1 MKTMKMPLKYLVR
14 ISIVVLLITSM
25 SSCQSWR
32 EAKEVLVEADSLL
45 ANGVIMRDTAA
56 LAAPIRTLDNF
67 IGRVCEKDKLAKAYY
82 LMGRNLDD
90 YSHNFSDAAEYYI
103 AADRIKT
110 KDYVLRGLLKRG
122 MFFL

>member
-1 MKTMKMPLKYLVR
+1 M
-14 ISIVVLLITSM
+14 TSM

-32 EAKEVLVEADSLL
+32 EAKEVLVEADCLL
-45 ANGVIMRDTAA
+45 ANGVIMRDTVV
-56 LAAPIRTLDNF
+56 LAASIRTLDNF
-67 IGRVCEKDKLAKAYY
+67 IGRLCERDKLAKAYY

-122 MFFL
+122 MFFLKQKYARFTSYKNI

>member
-1 MKTMKMPLKYLVR
+1 MVGT
-14 ISIVVLLITSM
+14 IA
-25 SSCQSWR
+25 SCQSWR
-32 EAKEVLVEADSLL
+32 DAKEVIAEADSLL

-56 LAAPIRTLDNF
+56 LATSIRTLDNF
-67 IGRVCEKDKLAKAYY
+67 IGRVCEREKLAKAYY

-122 MFFL
+122 MFF

>member
-14 ISIVVLLITSM
+14 ISIVVLLMTSM

-32 EAKEVLVEADSLL
+32 EAKEILVEADSLL

-56 LAAPIRTLDNF
+56 LAASIRTLDNF
-67 IGRVCEKDKLAKAYY
+67 IGRVCEREKLAKAYY

-122 MFFL
+122 MFF

>member
-1 MKTMKMPLKYLVR
+1 MLSSLKHIIYL
-14 ISIVVLLITSM
+14 SLLAFLIGNFT
-25 SSCQSWR
+25 SCQSWH
-32 EAKEVLVEADSLL
+32 EAKEVIVEADSLL

-56 LAAPIRTLDNF
+56 LAASIRTLDNF
-67 IGRVCEKDKLAKAYY
+67 IGRVCEREKLAKAYY

>member
-1 MKTMKMPLKYLVR
+1 MLSSLKHIICISLLVFLMGNF
-14 ISIVVLLITSM
+14 V
-25 SSCQSWR
+25 SCQSWH
-32 EAKEVLVEADSLL
+32 EAKEVIAEVDSLL
-45 ANGVIMRDTAA
+45 AKGVIMRDTAA
-56 LAAPIRTLDNF
+56 LAASIRTLDNF

-122 MFFL
+122 MFF